1 MEAHEAMERVE
12 RMHGGGHGH
21 GDHGDRS
28 LAAPAAVTV
37 AILAVF
43 LAVATFL
50 GNEQVKDVITGQT
63 KASET
68 GGQLEANDV
77 KTTIADAN
85 AVLLRVVGKGKD
97 TPQEKAAIA
106 KAEALDRRVDTE
118 FRPRDAALQAKI
130 AADFNEGNRSDQKH
144 TLYEIAE
151 VGLQVGIVL
160 AGISILARRRWLLG
174 FGGAFGAA
182 GIGVMFAGIAY

>member
-12 RMHGGGHGH
+12 RMHGSGHGH
-21 GDHGDRS
+21 GEHGDRT
-28 LAAPAAVTV
+28 LATPAALAV
-37 AILAVF
+37 AVLAVF

-50 GNEQVKDVITGQT
+50 SNEQVKEVITGQT

-68 GGQLEANDV
+68 GAQLEANDV
-77 KTTIADAN
+77 KTTVADAN
-85 AVLLRVVGKGKD
+85 AVLLRVVGTGNPK
-97 TPQEKAAIA
+97 EAKAVA
-106 KAEALDRRVDTE
+106 KAERLESRIDAE
-118 FRPRDAALQAKI
+118 FRPRDAALQAKVV
-130 AADFNEGNRSDQKH
+130 ADNNDGNRSNQKH

>member
-37 AILAVF
+37 AILAAF

-50 GNEQVKDVITGQT
+50 ANEQVKDVINGQT

-77 KTTIADAN
+77 KTTVADAN
-85 AVLLRVVGKGKD
+85 AVLLRVVGTGNPK
-97 TPQEKAAIA
+97 EARAVA
-106 KAEALDRRVDTE
+106 KAEQLERRIDTE
-118 FRPRDAALQAKI
+118 LRPRDAVLQAKVT
-130 AADFNEGNRSDQKH
+130 ADFKEGTHSDNKH

-151 VGLQVGIVL
+151 VGLQIGIVL

-174 FGGAFGAA
+174 FGGLMGAA
-182 GIGVMFAGIAY
+182 GMGVMFAGIAY